1 MEQHRRTGGRRAVRP
16 AGTVG
21 GDESRL
27 RSTFPVASVEPG
39 VPTVRPA
46 TRHAV
51 GEGRADDE
59 PAVARRSLDDTDLG
73 WGDSPADSNDGRLQ
87 RERPP
92 HW

>member
-1 MEQHRRTGGRRAVRP
+1 MRP

-27 RSTFPVASVEPG
+27 RSTFPAVPPETSV
-39 VPTVRPA
+39 PA
-46 TRHAV
+46 FRSPAGHRA
-51 GEGRADDE
+51 GEGPADDE
-59 PAVARRSLDDTDLG
+59 PAVPRRSLDDTDVG
-73 WGDSPADSNDGRLQ
+73 WGDGAADSNDGRLQ